1 MLSCPPREDS
11 GERRGEVRKILVM
24 LKDLTPIDDVDGDIR
39 ILQSFVD
46 VAKSQEI
53 PGLRD
58 VVDVQDS
65 RG

>member
-1 MLSCPPREDS
+1 
-11 GERRGEVRKILVM
+11 M